1 MGRTAP
7 STRILVEAEIDR
19 LRRVAS
25 RLRDPRDRE
34 ALEEIIEYTYRV
46 LDAYR
51 FEAMADPLE
60 PIIIAGLLYTARSCR
75 GREKPGIKAPH
86 DK

>member
-60 PIIIAGLLYTARSCR
+60 PIIIAGLLYTARRCR
-75 GREKPGIKAPH
+75 GKEKPGIKAPH